1 MVGNPSPGAFDPLR
15 ARVEAAGASAG
26 AWRLDGLG
34 ASVRPV
40 DTGDWSVRFTD
51 KAAEKLRTNSV
62 YGSSLGTAG
71 HTSAPWD
78 DPLAADIANA
88 RNTIA
93 CIDMPELK
101 PYYDPNAAPRVY
113 YHDRY
118 PSIPVR
124 AIIDDAIELL
134 NKKKNLHI
142 TKISFSQ
149 SHPEFFLA
157 ISSNHPYDPGS
168 RKVLEVSIHHSA
180 FDRVKQ
186 EIDDYAGLKA
196 KLDTNTYIKLRI
208 AFLLY
213 EALKLRDRDALEISL
228 NIFKVHGSV
237 TRPNFTF

>member
-1 MVGNPSPGAFDPLR
+1 
-15 ARVEAAGASAG
+15 
-26 AWRLDGLG
+26 
-34 ASVRPV
+34 
-40 DTGDWSVRFTD
+40 
-51 KAAEKLRTNSV
+51 
-62 YGSSLGTAG
+62 
-71 HTSAPWD
+71 
-78 DPLAADIANA
+78 
-88 RNTIA
+88 
-93 CIDMPELK
+93 MPELK

-118 PSIPVR
+118 PSIPVQ

-134 NKKKNLHI
+134 NKNKKLHI

-157 ISSNHPYDPGS
+157 ISSSHPHDPES

-180 FDRVKQ
+180 FDRTKQ

-213 EALKLRDRDALEISL
+213 EALKLRDEDALELSL